1 MTSRYVRPEPPALS
15 ELERVLGHLTDELSA
30 WRRRCQKAE
39 SELHALKTPG
49 GMVPGDDVTR
59 VRGRMLDLE
68 RENLDLRARVDR
80 AREMVQRLQ
89 QRLDF
94 LEEPQSVE
102 TGQ

>member
-1 MTSRYVRPEPPALS
+1 LTSPYVRPEQQAVAD
-15 ELERVLGHLTDELSA
+15 LERALGHLTDELSA

-39 SELHALKTPG
+39 VELQALKTPG

-94 LEEPQSVE
+94 LEEPRPVE
-102 TGQ
+102 SGR

>member
-1 MTSRYVRPEPPALS
+1 MTSPYVRPDQQAVA
-15 ELERVLGHLTDELSA
+15 ELERLLGHLTEELSA

-39 SELHALKTPG
+39 TELQSLKEPG

-59 VRGRMLDLE
+59 TRGRMLDLE
-68 RENLDLRARVDR
+68 RENLDLRSRVDR

-94 LEEPQSVE
+94 LEDAQPIEA
-102 TGQ
+102 GR